1 MDWNTRQRMRD
12 QEERNNNERQV
23 YERKQKLDAWLAGRT
38 DGGVPVKP
46 PLDDA
51 KLVRVSRI
59 SDPFGGHDVGGELV
73 APPEM
78 IIEFKATFRYISPER
93 GTDWFNIEK
102 LDVRMRIIGDPRID
116 WHYWTRA
123 NLTPAEHVHL
133 ENIIVSQVNKDRKQ
147 RADDYEAWLRAEQ
160 DREFAANNT
169 PEALANRRS
178 LAELRSRGYTE
189 YQMRSMMRLA
199 WIDSDGSLQ
208 VTRDGHTFAGAF
220 RDPGNKL
227 GTHVMTP
234 WGIRVEV
241 RR

>member
-12 QEERNNNERQV
+12 QEERNNNERQA

-51 KLVRVSRI
+51 KLVRVSMI
-59 SDPFGGHDVGGELV
+59 SDFDGHDVGGELV

-93 GTDWFNIEK
+93 GTDWFNITK
-102 LDVRMRIIGDPRID
+102 LDVRMHIIGDPRID
-116 WHYWTRA
+116 WYYWTRV
-123 NLTPAEHVHL
+123 NLTPDEQFHI
-133 ENIIVSQVNKDRKQ
+133 EDIIVSQVNKDRKQ
-147 RADDYEAWLRAEQ
+147 REDDYEARLRAEQ
-160 DREFAANNT
+160 AREFAANNT

-189 YQMRSMMRLA
+189 YQMRRMRLA

-208 VTRDGHTFAGAF
+208 VTQDGHTFAGAF
-220 RDPGNKL
+220 RDPGNNR
-227 GTHVMTP
+227 GTHVMSP